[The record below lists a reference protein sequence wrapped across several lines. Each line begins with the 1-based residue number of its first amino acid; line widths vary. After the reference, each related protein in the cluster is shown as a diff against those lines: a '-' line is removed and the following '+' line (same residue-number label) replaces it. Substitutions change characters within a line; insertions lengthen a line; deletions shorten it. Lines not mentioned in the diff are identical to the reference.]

1 MRIIRP
7 TAAPEMPSDPGYWRP
22 QSYGRGFHGVRDAI
36 VEPGWS
42 GVRALA
48 RVEAGGAQLVD
59 EDGVDCT
66 AEFAEVAAAI
76 ADAAQ
81 ASDMVLDG
89 FLTVAATQVVA
100 GKPLVEI
107 AATTSRQVMTQ
118 LVLGGLARPSAK
130 PRRLDSDRPVA
141 FVAIDLLRI
150 DGTPLLDVP
159 LLERKRLLEG
169 ALAPAELIRITP
181 FVRAPIRT
189 FLETWRGMGFVELAY
204 KDPNSRYLPG
214 RRNNDWSIKPIPTK

>member
-1 MRIIRP
+1 MPIVP
-7 TAAPEMPSDPGYWRP
+7 PSAPIETRRVDGKPRVIVTRRLLPETEARMAELFDLVPNTDDHPM
-22 QSYGRGFHGVRDAI
+22 HRD
-36 VEPGWS
+36 E
-42 GVRALA
+42 L
-48 RVEAGGAQLVD
+48 
-59 EDGVDCT
+59 
-66 AEFAEVAAAI
+66 AAAM

-107 AATTSRQVMTQ
+107 AAPTNRQVMTQ
-118 LVLGGLARPSAK
+118 LVLGGLARPSVK
-130 PRRLDSDRPVA
+130 PRHLDSDRPVA

-169 ALAPAELIRITP
+169 ALTPAELIRVTP
-181 FVRAPIRT
+181 YVRAPIRT

-214 RRNNDWSIKPIPTK
+214 RRNKDWSIKPIPTK

>member
-1 MRIIRP
+1 MHINRSS
-7 TAAPEMPSDPGYWRP
+7 AAPQVPSDPADWRP
-22 QSYGRGFHGVRDAI
+22 QGYGRGFKGVRDAI

-48 RVEAGGAQLVD
+48 RVEAGGIRLVD
-59 EDGVDCT
+59 EDGIDCT

-76 ADAAQ
+76 AGAAQ
-81 ASDMVLDG
+81 TGDIILDG
-89 FLTVAATQVVA
+89 FLTVEATQVVA

-118 LVLGGLARPSAK
+118 LVLGGLARPSVK

-141 FVAIDLLRI
+141 FVAIDVLRI
-150 DGTPLLDVP
+150 DGTPLLDIP

-169 ALAPAELIRITP
+169 ALIPSDLIRITP
-181 FVRAPIRT
+181 YVRAPIRT